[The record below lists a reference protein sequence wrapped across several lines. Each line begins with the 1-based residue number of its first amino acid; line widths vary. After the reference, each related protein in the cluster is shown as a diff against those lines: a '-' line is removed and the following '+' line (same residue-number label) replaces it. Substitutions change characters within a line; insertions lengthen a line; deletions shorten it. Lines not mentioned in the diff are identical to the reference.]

1 MNYKR
6 LIYAES
12 KDEAIRFIDGLKSE
26 IIEGQVE
33 NPILLQGLMN
43 TLKKGIDEAL
53 RFNAENL
60 NIGGKYEAYGYMF
73 AQKEAGVKYDFSNCN
88 YSKYNDLMDQKRAIE
103 EEIKKMETFL
113 KSISEAFEIINNE
126 TGEVE
131 QIYPPIRKSTTII
144 EIR

>member
-12 KDEAIRFIDGLKSE
+12 KDEALRFIDGLKSE

-60 NIGGKYEAYGYMF
+60 NIGSKYEAYGYKF

-88 YSKYNDLMDQKRAIE
+88 YSKYNDLMEQKRAIE
-103 EEIKKMETFL
+103 EEIKKIQNFL
-113 KSISEAFEIINNE
+113 LTISEPFEIVNNE

-131 QIYPPIRKSTTII
+131 PIYPPIRKSTTII